1 MNIFPY
7 IPLFVTI
14 IVRFFNIMLYFQVR
28 LYLCSYVTK
37 EQRNLT
43 TYSYKLLIVY
53 FSPSVHL
60 LDEGQVM
67 LYDITA
73 N

>member
-1 MNIFPY
+1 MNIFTY

-28 LYLCSYVTK
+28 LYLCSYATK

-43 TYSYKLLIVY
+43 YSYNYWLY
-53 FSPSVHL
+53 TSVL
-60 LDEGQVM
+60 VFIYLTKVM
-67 LYDITA
+67 LYDIAA

>member
-1 MNIFPY
+1 MNIFTY

-28 LYLCSYVTK
+28 LYLCSYATK

-43 TYSYKLLIVY
+43 TYSYNYWLY
-53 FSPSVHL
+53 TSVL
-60 LDEGQVM
+60 VFTYLTKVM

>member
-1 MNIFPY
+1 MNIFTY

-14 IVRFFNIMLYFQVR
+14 IVRFFNIMLSFQVR
-28 LYLCSYVTK
+28 LYLCSYATK
-37 EQRNLT
+37 EQRNLR
-43 TYSYKLLIVY
+43 TYSYNYWLY
-53 FSPSVHL
+53 TSVL
-60 LDEGQVM
+60 VFTYLTKVM